1 MFFFLR
7 WDITRITALTTRWI
21 AGFQKQ
27 QNVNGNIEVIDTQ
40 RIANGK
46 YIQIIRMGEKYIAI
60 AVCKDTVTMLTEVQ
74 KEQVIIKETGSLSA
88 AGFSELFE
96 KVKKIKSGKDQEPKE
111 K

>member
-1 MFFFLR
+1 
-7 WDITRITALTTRWI
+7 
-21 AGFQKQ
+21 
-27 QNVNGNIEVIDTQ
+27 VIDTQ

-74 KEQVIIKETGSLSA
+74 KEQIITKETGSLSA

-96 KVKKIKSGKDQEPKE
+96 KVKKINSGKDQEPKE